1 MKDKKFELIRQLIDK
16 VADYESHC
24 GATASFSVSDFA
36 DFLHKSGVNLP
47 KKRVLAG
54 DLEPEMQAQGDR
66 RETSIAILV
75 TFMHRY
81 AKLHA
86 RKIFTGSKIS
96 GMDDFSYLIVLV
108 THDRISKTE
117 LIRKNVHEK
126 ATGME
131 IIKRL
136 LNDKLVK
143 QFDATEDKR
152 SKLISITPAGKEA
165 VFKILHQL
173 EGLSTLITADLTEQE
188 KHQLQRILLKLD
200 EFHYDIYLNDKDSSV
215 PDLIA
220 RKLNPK
226 R

>member
-1 MKDKKFELIRQLIDK
+1 MNDKKFELIRQLIDK
-16 VADYESHC
+16 VADYEAHC
-24 GATASFSVSDFA
+24 GAKASFSVPDFA
-36 DFLHKSGVNLP
+36 TFLQESGVHPP
-47 KKRVLAG
+47 KMRALAG
-54 DLEPEMQAQGDR
+54 HLEPEMQAQGER
-66 RETSIAILV
+66 RETGIAILV

-81 AKLHA
+81 AKMHA
-86 RKIFTGSKIS
+86 RKIFIGSKIS
-96 GMDDFSYLIVLV
+96 GIDDFSYLIVLV

-136 LNDKLVK
+136 INDKLVK

-152 SKLISITPAGKEA
+152 SKLVSITAAGKEA

-173 EGLSTLITADLTEQE
+173 EDLSTLITADLSEQE

-200 EFHYDIYLNDKDSSV
+200 QFHYDIYLNDRESSV
-215 PDLIA
+215 HDLIE
-220 RKLNPK
+220 RKLK
-226 R
+226 KEQ